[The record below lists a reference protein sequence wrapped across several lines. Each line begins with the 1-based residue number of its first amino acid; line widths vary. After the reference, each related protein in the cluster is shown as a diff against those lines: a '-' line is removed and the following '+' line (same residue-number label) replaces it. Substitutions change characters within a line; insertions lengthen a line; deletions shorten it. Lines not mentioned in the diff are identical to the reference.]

1 MITSIVFY
9 IFASILIFAAFKV
22 ISTNNAVAAVLY
34 LILTFITSSVLWL
47 LLNIEFLA
55 LALIVIYVG
64 AVMVLFLF
72 VVMMLDVDVDAL
84 KQEFRKHLPLSIFLG
99 ILVLS
104 EIIMVIS
111 NNSTNLELQINQNA
125 NTINNYSSI
134 SNLSWILYTKYSLGI
149 EIASIILLVG
159 LVVAVA
165 LTMRKSKKEGKYQN
179 INAQTKINAKDRITL
194 IDLKEEDKIFYKG
207 HEK

>member
-1 MITSIVFY
+1 MITDIIFY
-9 IFASILIFAAFKV
+9 IFASILIFSAFKV
-22 ISTNNAVAAVLY
+22 IITSNAVTAVLY
-34 LILTFITSSVLWL
+34 LILTFITSSILWL

-84 KQEFRKHLPLSIFLG
+84 KLDIKKHLPLSIFLG
-99 ILVLS
+99 IIVLS
-104 EIIMVIS
+104 EIVLVIT
-111 NNSTNLELQINQNA
+111 NNSTNLELQISHNA
-125 NTINNYSSI
+125 NLTNNYSNI
-134 SNLSWILYTKYSLGI
+134 NYLSWILYTKYSLGV

-165 LTMRKSKKEGKYQN
+165 LTMRKSRKAGKYQQ
-179 INAQTKINAKDRITL
+179 IDTQVKISAKDRITL
-194 IDLKEEDKIFYKG
+194 IDLKEEDTIFNKDNQ
-207 HEK
+207 